1 MSDFCR
7 SGESGNDA
15 AYVLGALSPAD
26 RRDYEDHLRDCAYCR
41 ASVQRLAG
49 MPGLLAL
56 TNASAVE
63 DPEPEVPSTILPK
76 LLERARTERRRRKW
90 LTGGLLAA
98 SLAALLVLAGVLVIS
113 EANEQYP
120 EAGGPDTV
128 STSTQST
135 SGSPTTTAPPN
146 VTGEMT
152 QLQPGE
158 MTASIELTDKRWGT
172 SITVVCHD
180 DDEIKPDVAYDLAVI
195 DIDGESSDVGAW
207 LAVPGA
213 NYRIPAATS
222 LTRDRIA
229 ALEVRLAGQPIL
241 RSALH

>member
-1 MSDFCR
+1 MTDFCR
-7 SGESGNDA
+7 SAESGNDA

-56 TNASAVE
+56 TTASAVE
-63 DPEPEVPSTILPK
+63 DPEPEVPPTILPK
-76 LLERARTERRRRKW
+76 LLERARAERRRRQRV
-90 LTGGLLAA
+90 TGGLLAA
-98 SLAALLVLAGVLVIS
+98 SVAALLVLAGILIVQRTGEPNPV
-113 EANEQYP
+113 
-120 EAGGPDTV
+120 AGGDVTT
-128 STSTQST
+128 STSSQA
-135 SGSPTTTAPPN
+135 PTTTAPPN

-180 DDEIKPDVAYDLAVI
+180 GGEIEPDVAYDLAVI
-195 DIDGESSDVGAW
+195 DVDGESSDVGAW

-229 ALEVRLAGQPIL
+229 ALEVRLGGKPIL
-241 RSALH
+241 RSALN

>member
-1 MSDFCR
+1 MSSAPSR
-7 SGESGNDA
+7 
-15 AYVLGALSPAD
+15 PAD
-26 RRDYEDHLRDCAYCR
+26 RRDYEDHLRDCADCR

-56 TNASAVE
+56 TTAAAVE
-63 DPEPEVPSTILPK
+63 DPEPEVPATILPK
-76 LLERARTERRRRKW
+76 LLERARAERRRRHW
-90 LTGGLLAA
+90 VTGGLLAA
-98 SLAALLVLAGVLVIS
+98 SVAALLVLAGVLVVQRS
-113 EANEQYP
+113 VEP
-120 EAGGPDTV
+120 DSVAGGDVTT
-128 STSTQST
+128 STSTQV
-135 SGSPTTTAPPN
+135 PTTTAPN

-158 MTASIELTDKRWGT
+158 MTASIELTDRRWGT
-172 SITVVCHD
+172 AITVVCHD
-180 DDEIKPDVAYDLAVI
+180 DDEIKPNVAYDLAVI
-195 DIDGESSDVGAW
+195 DVNGESSDVGAW

-229 ALEVRLAGQPIL
+229 ALEVRLGGQPIL